1 MGIIE
6 QLEKPGFRPSKSDR
20 ILIQYIREHP
30 AEVPYT
36 AIAELAQKSG
46 VGESTITRFAK
57 KMDCENLHEF
67 KVKLAEELSQRKSQ
81 QIINSNIA
89 FDEPAFVTGQKLLA
103 ADINVLEKTLASMPE
118 GIIERCAETLMH
130 AKEISFI
137 GLGNSGFTAMDSAY
151 KFFRIGLRCRG
162 YDNSHDMIMAAAL
175 AKPGDLFVA
184 VSHSGESR
192 EILQTV
198 RLARQN
204 GAGSIAITAESD
216 SGIAGEAA
224 AILSYA
230 AKETVLETGSVTTKM
245 AQIFV
250 MDLIYTQIVKE
261 MAGTASENKKKT
273 ALAMKLLG

>member
-6 QLEKPGFRPSKSDR
+6 QLDKPGFRPSKLDR
-20 ILIQYIREHP
+20 ALLKYIREQP

-57 KMDCENLHEF
+57 KMGYDNLHEF
-67 KVKLAEELSQRKSQ
+67 KVKLAEELTQRKGRR
-81 QIINSNIA
+81 IINSNIA
-89 FDEPAFVTGQKLLA
+89 FDESALVTGQKLLA
-103 ADINVLEKTLASMPE
+103 ADISVLEKTLASMPE
-118 GIIERCAETLMH
+118 GIVERCSKALMQ

-151 KFFRIGLRCRG
+151 KYFRIGLHCKG

-175 AKPGDLFVA
+175 ARPGDLFVA

-192 EILQTV
+192 EVLQTV
-198 RLARQN
+198 RLAVKN
-204 GAGSIAITAESD
+204 GAASVAITAEVD
-216 SGIAGEAA
+216 SSIARET
-224 AILSYA
+224 AIVLSYA
-230 AKETVLETGSVTTKM
+230 AKENLLETGSVTTKM
-245 AQIFV
+245 AQFFV

-261 MAGTASENKKKT
+261 MAGTALENKKKT
-273 ALAMKLLG
+273 ALAMDLL

>member
-6 QLEKPGFRPSKSDR
+6 QLENPGFRPSKSDR
-20 ILIQYIREHP
+20 ILFQYIREQA
-30 AEVPYT
+30 AEIPYT

-57 KMDCENLHEF
+57 KMGYENLHEF
-67 KVKLAEELSQRKSQ
+67 KVKLAEELSQRKGR

-89 FDEPAFVTGQKLLA
+89 LDEPALVTGQKLLA

-118 GIIERCAETLMH
+118 GIIERCSKTLMH
-130 AKEISFI
+130 AETISFI
-137 GLGNSGFTAMDSAY
+137 GLGNSGFTAMDFAY
-151 KFFRIGLRCRG
+151 KFFRIGLPCKG

-184 VSHSGESR
+184 ISHSGESR
-192 EILQTV
+192 EALQTV
-198 RLARQN
+198 RLACKN
-204 GAGSIAITAESD
+204 GAESVAITAETD
-216 SGIAGEAA
+216 STIAREAA
-224 AILSYA
+224 IILSYA
-230 AKETVLETGSVTTKM
+230 AKENLLETGSVMTKM

-261 MAGTASENKKKT
+261 MAGTALENKKKT
-273 ALAMKLLG
+273 ALAMNLL